1 MLFRSEDPFSLL
13 AWRGRRRA
21 ELLRRIETLRDAQA
35 WEQSEAEAAP
45 DELPLAETVDRFW
58 DCAQPLPELPKGR
71 QDARPGAILDRL
83 GPLGIGLTGE
93 GPRRGMAAASA
104 AGRQLT
110 LTSAEDDELVSG
122 ESDESVSIAARPE
135 ADLTDLL
142 RPAYA
147 ALARR

>member
-1 MLFRSEDPFSLL
+1 MLFRSLADRLDEDPFSLL

-21 ELLRRIETLRDAQA
+21 ELLRRIESLRDAQA

-58 DCAQPLPELPKGR
+58 DCAQPLPELPKPQ

-83 GPLGIGLTGE
+83 GPLGVGLDGE
-93 GPRRGMAAASA
+93 GPRRGLSA
-104 AGRQLT
+104 LPGPDDA
-110 LTSAEDDELVSG
+110 DELPP
-122 ESDESVSIAARPE
+122 ATRAHP
-135 ADLTDLL
+135 ATDLTDLL
-142 RPAYA
+142 RPAYE